1 MGQVHQLDAPRL
13 VQQLRAWADE
23 LGLSQIGI
31 AGVDLAAAEPGLRAW
46 LDAGFHGSMAYMA
59 RHGLKRARPAE
70 LVPGTVSVIGAR
82 LAYLPAQAGGDWR
95 AHEWQRLAR
104 PADAAV
110 SVYARGRDYHKV
122 LRKPLIA
129 LARFLDAFG
138 VETPS
143 YASVD
148 SGPVMERAWAE
159 RAGVGWVGK
168 NSLVLRRDIGSWFF
182 LGTVVTEVSLAPDAP
197 MGEHCGTCRACLD
210 ACPTGAIVADGVV
223 DSNRCI
229 SYQTIENREEI
240 PSQLHSQL
248 AGWVFG
254 CDICQDVCPWN
265 RFARPT
271 TEPGFAARSG
281 QTSPDLDELLKL
293 DERRFDAR
301 FAGTAIRRA
310 KWRGMVR
317 NARIAL
323 RNAGKT

>member
-1 MGQVHQLDAPRL
+1 MTELPGGRARAVKARAAELGFDACGIAEAGPVDPEDRLGQW
-13 VQQLRAWADE
+13 LRAGYHADM
-23 LGLSQIGI
+23 
-31 AGVDLAAAEPGLRAW
+31 DW
-46 LDAGFHGSMAYMA
+46 MA
-59 RHGLKRARPAE
+59 RTRNVRQDPRHKMP
-70 LVPGTVSVIGAR
+70 GAR
-82 LAYLPAQAGGDWR
+82 SIVVVARNYYQPGPDPAPGRGKV
-95 AHEWQRLAR
+95 AR
-104 PADAAV
+104 
-110 SVYARGRDYHKV
+110 YAWGRDYHKV

-182 LGTVVTEVSLAPDAP
+182 LGTVITEVSLAPDAP
-197 MGEHCGTCRACLD
+197 VTEHCGTCRACLD
-210 ACPTGAIVADGVV
+210 ACPTDAIVADGVV

-281 QTSPDLDELLKL
+281 QTNPDLDELLKL